1 MTVKPQ
7 FDWVGGFRL
16 GIANIKSK
24 EKCGFINTD
33 GKMII
38 QPQFDEVIGFSDVGL
53 AAVKVSDKWAYIDKD
68 GKFLKRFK

>member
-1 MTVKPQ
+1 
-7 FDWVGGFRL
+7 
-16 GIANIKSK
+16 
-24 EKCGFINTD
+24 
-33 GKMII
+33 MII